1 MGEARSAALELGFPL
16 VMKVV
21 SPDIAHKTEHGLIRL
36 NLKNADDVA
45 DAFTQMV
52 TKARALP
59 GVRVEGATL
68 EPMLTGGIEILA
80 GASRDPVFGWMLT
93 VGMGG
98 ILTEVMNDVRHSLLP
113 VDATT
118 AEIMLRSL
126 RGARLF
132 DGYRGAPKADIPA
145 AARAIAALSEAV
157 LAGGDRLREIEINPL
172 MVLPEGQGA
181 VAVDALVLLSA
192 QKNGGLEEAR

>member
-1 MGEARSAALELGFPL
+1 
-16 VMKVV
+16 
-21 SPDIAHKTEHGLIRL
+21 
-36 NLKNADDVA
+36 
-45 DAFTQMV
+45 
-52 TKARALP
+52 
-59 GVRVEGATL
+59 
-68 EPMLTGGIEILA
+68 MLTGGIEILA

-113 VDATT
+113 VDATA

-126 RGARLF
+126 RGSRLL

-172 MVLPEGQGA
+172 MVLPDGRGA

-192 QKNGGLEEAR
+192 GKNGELEEAR